1 MFEIKLVIDLS
12 EQTIKT
18 AEEFNDTLRMLDVMH
33 SGDFEK
39 LIKNAK
45 EKKETAPQ
53 AAQEKPVEVP
63 MNTTP
68 DVVPKA
74 DTPAEA
80 AEPVYTIEQIRAYC
94 AKAKA
99 AGLNIP
105 AIIHEYGHAYLL
117 RNVDPKYYGDIKK
130 AVDAQM
136 NG

>member
-45 EKKETAPQ
+45 AKAEDKPENIR
-53 AAQEKPVEVP
+53 EKPVEAP

-68 DVVPKA
+68 DAAPKT
-74 DTPAEA
+74 DTTAET

-105 AIIHEYGHAYLL
+105 AIIHEYGHADLL

>member
-12 EQTIKT
+12 EQAIKT

-53 AAQEKPVEVP
+53 TAQEKPVEAP

-80 AEPVYTIEQIRAYC
+80 AEPGYTIEQIRAYC

-105 AIIHEYGHAYLL
+105 AIIHEYGHADLL
-117 RNVDPKYYGDIKK
+117 RNVDPKYYGDIKR

>member
-53 AAQEKPVEVP
+53 AAQEKTVEVP

-68 DVVPKA
+68 DVAPKA
-74 DTPAEA
+74 DTPAET

-105 AIIHEYGHAYLL
+105 AIIHEYGHADLL

>member
-45 EKKETAPQ
+45 AKAED
-53 AAQEKPVEVP
+53 KPV
-63 MNTTP
+63 NTTP
-68 DVVPKA
+68 DVVSKA
-74 DTPAEA
+74 DTPAKA

-105 AIIHEYGHAYLL
+105 AIIHEYGHADLL

>member
-53 AAQEKPVEVP
+53 AAQEKPVEAP
-63 MNTTP
+63 MDTTP

-74 DTPAEA
+74 EAQAEA
-80 AEPVYTIEQIRAYC
+80 TEPTYTIEQIRAYC

-105 AIIHEYGHAYLL
+105 AIIHEYGHADLL